1 MQKDKRT
8 QKQKQAD
15 VRKGWKN
22 HLKEKARKKK
32 KNIKKEQKIL
42 KKAAEERKFR
52 EHMLRL
58 MGHEV

>member
-8 QKQKQAD
+8 QKQRQAD
-15 VRKGWKN
+15 VKRGWKN
-22 HLKEKARKKK
+22 HLREKSRKKN
-32 KNIKKEQKIL
+32 KNIKKEEKIL
-42 KKAAEERKFR
+42 KKAAEEKKFR